1 MRLRTL
7 PVSVAGVVM
16 ACGYAAAAHSLRPN
30 VAALCLAFA
39 VLAQIAS
46 NFANEYFDFRAGL
59 DRKGR
64 SGPRRGVT
72 EGDIL
77 PRAMLAATIIT
88 LGCACAAGLG
98 LVSYGEWWLIPAGAL
113 IALSALAYSAGPFPL
128 SHHALGEVAVLLFF
142 GVIPVC
148 LTYWLQVGRLPA
160 NVVCASVAIG
170 LMGCN
175 VLLVNNFRDID
186 DDREVGKC
194 TLSVLIG
201 RTQTG
206 YIYLFSGF
214 MAVGLTIP
222 TWSLLPSVTWL
233 VPCAYLVAH
242 TTLWLQMLSRHGKQ
256 LNPLLGITAMLML
269 AYAIAL
275 AILLP
280 LLTL

>member
-7 PVSVAGVVM
+7 PVSVSGVVT
-16 ACGYAAAAHSLRPN
+16 ACGYAAASHSLRPM

-72 EGDIL
+72 EGDIT
-77 PRAMLAATIIT
+77 PGAMLAATFIT
-88 LGCACAAGLG
+88 LGCACAVGLG
-98 LVSYGEWWLIPAGAL
+98 LVSYGGWWLIPVGGV

-128 SHHALGEVAVLLFF
+128 SHHALGELAVLIFF

-148 LTYWLQVGRLPA
+148 LTYWLQANHLTA
-160 NVVCASVAIG
+160 NVVCASLAIG
-170 LMGCN
+170 LMGSN
-175 VLLVNNFRDID
+175 VLLVNNFRDSD
-186 DDREVGKC
+186 DDRQVGKI
-194 TLSVLIG
+194 TLAVLIG

-214 MAVGLTIP
+214 IAVGLTIP
-222 TWSLLPSVTWL
+222 TWSLMPIVTWL
-233 VPCAYLVAH
+233 VPGAYLVGH
-242 TTLWLQMLSRHGKQ
+242 TTVWLQMLSRHGKR

-269 AYAIAL
+269 AYSTL
-275 AILLP
+275 LSLLLP
-280 LLTL
+280 ILTL

>member
-7 PVSVAGVVM
+7 PVSVAGVVT
-16 ACGYAAAAHSLRPN
+16 ACGYAAAAHSLRPK

-46 NFANEYFDFRAGL
+46 NFANEYFDFSAGL

-72 EGDIL
+72 EGDIS
-77 PRAMLAATIIT
+77 PRAMLTATFIT
-88 LGCACAAGLG
+88 LGCACAVGLG
-98 LVSYGEWWLIPAGAL
+98 LVSYGGWWLIPAGA
-113 IALSALAYSAGPFPL
+113 IIVIGALAYSTGPFPL
-128 SHHALGEVAVLLFF
+128 SHHALGEVAVFLFF

-148 LTYWLQVGRLPA
+148 LTYWLQVGRLP
-160 NVVCASVAIG
+160 NDVVCASAAIG

-175 VLLVNNFRDID
+175 VLLVNNFRDVD
-186 DDREVGKC
+186 DDRQVGKR
-194 TLSVLIG
+194 TLSVRVG

-214 MAVGLTIP
+214 IAVGLTTP
-222 TWSLLPSVTWL
+222 TWSMLPAVTWL
-233 VPCAYLVAH
+233 VPGAYLVAH
-242 TTLWLQMLSRHGKQ
+242 TSLWLQMLAQRGEQ

-275 AILLP
+275 AVLLP